1 MGGFE
6 YTGGLWGYEKE
17 RAEDEYERRT
27 QMRKNF
33 RSPGEQTLSELGEG
47 RGEQLSSPYNYDA
60 NGTNA
65 KDRTVWP
72 WICGETAREDQGGI
86 WGGSSDEP
94 GTGIMSVLYPVQHI
108 RHSSTTYFKVYISDS
123 Q

>member
-27 QMRKNF
+27 QIRKNF

-47 RGEQLSSPYNYDA
+47 RGKQLSSPCIAVMRIVLMLGLGLYGPGYA
-60 NGTNA
+60 E
-65 KDRTVWP
+65 RR
-72 WICGETAREDQGGI
+72 RERIKEAYGV
-86 WGGSSDEP
+86 EVP
-94 GTGIMSVLYPVQHI
+94 T
-108 RHSSTTYFKVYISDS
+108 S
-123 Q
+123 QAPAS